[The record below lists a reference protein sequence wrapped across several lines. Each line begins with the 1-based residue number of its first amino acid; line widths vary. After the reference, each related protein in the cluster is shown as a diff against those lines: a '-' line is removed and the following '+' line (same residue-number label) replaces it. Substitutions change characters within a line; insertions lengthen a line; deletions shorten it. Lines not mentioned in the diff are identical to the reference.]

1 MVSGSSSCSLMAG
14 AARSVTP
21 PGRSGR
27 CAGSSSLAILTGYP
41 RSAPRSTWY
50 PADEWLSRPRNGRRL
65 QATRVVPPPRRCHR
79 RPAPPAPVPPPSR
92 ARPTPRWC
100 YWVTF
105 VVIFSYLFLRL
116 RARFHSDAWVEHA
129 LRATHLRNARRIERA
144 ICELQGLFI
153 KVGQLISI
161 MTNFLPEEF
170 RRELEGLQDA
180 VPPRPYADIEAR
192 IREELQRSPAELFAR
207 FDQRPIASASI
218 GQVHLARL
226 LDGTEVAVKVQY
238 PDIEE
243 VVRRDLATLRR
254 IFWIIGWFVPYQ
266 GLGDLYRE
274 IRAIIMDEL
283 DYHAEAHNAERIAAN
298 FVGRSDVGFPHVVH
312 ELSTAR
318 VLVTHFEAG
327 CKITDRLGVKQLGL
341 DRGELARQVVEIYCQ
356 QIFTDG
362 VYHADPHP
370 GNLLVR
376 PGLDGQPP
384 TIVFL
389 DFGAV
394 AEIPGNVRQ
403 GIVELLQG
411 ALTRDT
417 RRIVG
422 AMKQMGFVARGADE
436 QMFEQV
442 IEYFHEK
449 FQENISLDSLNLKD
463 IKFDPQ
469 RGLESVAD
477 LRRMDISLRE
487 LSVNF
492 HIPKEIIVLE
502 RTLLLLMGLCTELD
516 PTLNPMTVIRPYL
529 ERFVLGDEGDWSQLL
544 VETSK
549 DLVMSVTALPAEIRK
564 FMRLAHAGE
573 LQLRFKNL
581 EAPVHLMY
589 RLGHQFIFA
598 IVGIAGAA
606 IAIVLEGRGDDPRA
620 DWGWWTARIA
630 GALLVWSWWTSRA
643 LLRKR

>member
-1 MVSGSSSCSLMAG
+1 MGEP
-14 AARSVTP
+14 ARRGEEGEDRPPPVRDTP
-21 PGRSGR
+21 PFG
-27 CAGSSSLAILTGYP
+27 ID
-41 RSAPRSTWY
+41 
-50 PADEWLSRPRNGRRL
+50 PADSVSVLAHESRRYHNEE
-65 QATRVVPPPRRCHR
+65 QAR
-79 RPAPPAPVPPPSR
+79 RPPLRIRSWR
-92 ARPTPRWC
+92 A
-100 YWVTF
+100 YWTTWR
-105 VVIFSYLFLRL
+105 VIWSYLWLRF
-116 RARFHSDAWVEHA
+116 RARFHSPTWAEHA
-129 LRATHLRNARRIERA
+129 LRETHLRNARRIERT
-144 ICELQGLFI
+144 IIELQGLFI

-192 IREELQRSPAELFAR
+192 LREELGRKPGELFAQ
-207 FDQRPIASASI
+207 FETRPIASASI
-218 GQVHLARL
+218 GQVHIARL
-226 LDGTEVAVKVQY
+226 ENGQKVAVKVQY

-243 VVRRDLATLRR
+243 VVRRDLLTLRR
-254 IFWIIGWFVPYQ
+254 IFRIIGWFIPYQ
-266 GLGDLYRE
+266 GLDELYRE
-274 IRAIIMDEL
+274 IRSIILEEL
-283 DYHAEAHNAERIAAN
+283 DYRAEAENTRTIAAN
-298 FVGRSDVGFPHVVH
+298 FVGRTDVAFPIVVD

-318 VLVTHFEAG
+318 VLVTHFEPG
-327 CKITDRLGVKQLGL
+327 CKITDKQAVKKLGL
-341 DRGELARQVVEIYCQ
+341 DRGQLARQVVEIYCQ

-376 PGLDGQPP
+376 PSEVPDAPP

-394 AEIPGNVRQ
+394 AEIPANIRQ
-403 GIVELLQG
+403 GIIELLQG

-417 RRIVG
+417 RKIVG
-422 AMKQMGFVARGADE
+422 AMKQMGFVARGANE
-436 QMFEQV
+436 AMFEQV

-469 RGLESVAD
+469 KGLESVAD
-477 LRRMDISLRE
+477 LRKMDISLRE
-487 LSVNF
+487 LSENF
-492 HIPKEIIVLE
+492 HVPKEIIVLE

-529 ERFVLGDEGDWSQLL
+529 ERFVLGEEGDWSQLL

-564 FMRLAHAGE
+564 FMRAAHSGE
-573 LQLRFKNL
+573 LQLKFKNI
-581 EAPVHLMY
+581 EAPAQLMY

-598 IVGIAGAA
+598 GIGIAGAA
-606 IAIVLEGRGDDPRA
+606 IAVILEGRNEDARA
-620 DWGWWTARIA
+620 AWGWWTARIA
-630 GALLVWSWWTSRA
+630 GGLLVWSWWASRN
-643 LLRKR
+643 LLKKK

>member
-1 MVSGSSSCSLMAG
+1 MVQPARRDAAGEGGSS
-14 AARSVTP
+14 P
-21 PGRSGR
+21 PPTDP
-27 CAGSSSLAILTGYP
+27 AVP
-41 RSAPRSTWY
+41 Q
-50 PADEWLSRPRNGRRL
+50 PADSMMAIADVSRRYREEKEGR
-65 QATRVVPPPRRCHR
+65 PPRLRIR
-79 RPAPPAPVPPPSR
+79 SLR
-92 ARPTPRWC
+92 A
-100 YWVTF
+100 YWTTWR
-105 VVIFSYLFLRL
+105 VIWSYLWLKFRI
-116 RARFHSDAWVEHA
+116 RFHSDAWVEHK
-129 LRATHLRNARRIERA
+129 LRQLNLKNARRIERT
-144 ICELQGLFI
+144 IIDLQGLFI

-180 VPPRPYADIEAR
+180 VPPRPYADIETR
-192 IREELQRSPAELFAR
+192 IREELGKSPSELFASIEC
-207 FDQRPIASASI
+207 RPIASASI
-218 GQVHLARL
+218 GQVHIARL
-226 LDGTEVAVKVQY
+226 HDGSKVAVKVQY

-243 VVRRDLATLRR
+243 IVRRDLNTLRR
-254 IFWIIGWFVPYQ
+254 IFKIVEWFIPYQ
-266 GLGDLYRE
+266 GLDELYRE
-274 IRAIIMDEL
+274 VRAIVIQEL
-283 DYHAEAHNAERIAAN
+283 DYRAEADNATRIAAN
-298 FVGRSDVGFPHVVH
+298 FEGRTDVSFPRVVT

-318 VLVTHFEAG
+318 VLVTHFESG
-327 CKITDRLGVKQLGL
+327 VKITDKAGVKQLGL
-341 DRGELARQVVEIYCQ
+341 DRGQLARQVVEIYCQ
-356 QIFTDG
+356 QIFSDG
-362 VYHADPHP
+362 LYHADPHP

-376 PGLDGQPP
+376 PSEDSGPP

-394 AEIPGNVRQ
+394 AEIPGNVRA
-403 GIVELLQG
+403 GIVELIQG

-422 AMKQMGFVARGADE
+422 AMKQMGFVARGANE

-442 IEYFHEK
+442 IEYFHQR

-469 RGLESVAD
+469 KGLESVAD

-487 LSVNF
+487 LSENF

-516 PTLNPMTVIRPYL
+516 PTLNPMTVIQPYV

-564 FMRLAHAGE
+564 FMRAAHAGE
-573 LQLRFKNL
+573 LQLKFKNL
-581 EAPVHLMY
+581 ETSSQLMY
-589 RLGHQFIFA
+589 RLGHQVIFVA
-598 IVGIAGAA
+598 IGIAGASLA
-606 IAIVLEGRGDDPRA
+606 VILEGRGEYERA
-620 DWGWWTARIA
+620 DWGWWTARIS
-630 GALLVWSWWTSRA
+630 GVLLLWSWWSSRS